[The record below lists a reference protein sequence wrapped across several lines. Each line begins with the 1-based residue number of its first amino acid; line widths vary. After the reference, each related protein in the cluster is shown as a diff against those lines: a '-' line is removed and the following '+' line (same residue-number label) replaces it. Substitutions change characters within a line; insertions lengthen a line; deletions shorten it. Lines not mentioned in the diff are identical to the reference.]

1 MGTTTIVETIQSI
14 EQWEN
19 LLSKSK
25 TSTIVVKFTAEWC
38 KPCKKIDSFY
48 TNTLACKYNNNA
60 TFVKIDVDALDELAA
75 MYNIVIMPTFLI
87 FCNGKKV
94 DKEFKGGLNEEGL
107 EDYIRS
113 YVNLR

>member
-1 MGTTTIVETIQSI
+1 MGTTIVETIQSI

-25 TSTIVVKFTAEWC
+25 STIIVVKFTAEWC

-48 TNTLACKYNNNA
+48 TNTLACKYA
-60 TFVKIDVDALDELAA
+60 AIFIKIDVDALDELAA

-87 FCNGKKV
+87 FYNGKKV

-113 YVNLR
+113 YVHLR